1 MGSPITIKQLEAFY
15 WIATLGTFERAAAK
29 LNATQSAVSK
39 RIQELERITGIVLFD
54 RRQRNARLTSLG
66 EDLLTIVEDI
76 LTLNENIMSLQDSSQ
91 RPLRKLRIGVTELTA
106 MTWLPRLISRIR
118 ETYPSILLEPE
129 IDMSKNLYGRLIDE
143 EVDLIIIPNVFTDP
157 NVTVV
162 PLAEVE
168 NAWLC
173 SPHLVKTTKVISLQ
187 ELAQYPVLTHGDLSG
202 TGLYFKKWL
211 KSEGIAFK
219 KIFSSDSIA
228 ALLGLALGGMGIS
241 HLPWKCLSQLLDDG
255 KLTVLETTPPLPP
268 VPYAAMFRS
277 DRPLAITSAVANV
290 AVEVADFSRQY
301 QV

>member
-1 MGSPITIKQLEAFY
+1 MGNPITIKQLEAFY
-15 WIATLGTFERAAAK
+15 WVVTLGTFEKAATK
-29 LNATQSAVSK
+29 LNATQSAISK

-66 EDLLTIVEDI
+66 EDLLVIVEDI
-76 LTLNENIMSLQDSSQ
+76 LALNENIMSLQDLSE
-91 RPLRKLRIGVTELTA
+91 RPLRRLRIGVTELTA
-106 MTWLPRLISRIR
+106 MTWLPRLIARIH

-129 IDMSKNLYGRLIDE
+129 IDMSKTLYGRLIDE
-143 EVDLIIIPNVFTDP
+143 EVDLIIIPDVFTDP

-162 PLAEVE
+162 PLAEVR
-168 NAWLC
+168 NAWLG
-173 SPHLVKTTKVISLQ
+173 SPYLVKTPGRISLQ

-211 KSEGIAFK
+211 RSEGMAFK

-241 HLPWKCLSQLLDDG
+241 YLPLECLGQLLDEG
-255 KLTVLETTPPLPP
+255 KLVALETDPPLPP
-268 VPYAAMFRS
+268 VPYAAMFRN
-277 DRPLAITSAVANV
+277 DRPLSITSAVANV
-290 AVEVADFSRQY
+290 AADVADFTRQH